1 MKKIKIYAD
10 GAVLDEMVTT
20 YNEGVVSGF
29 TTNPTLMKR
38 AGVPNYK
45 EFAKQVVEKI
55 TDMPISFEVFADTL
69 EDMKLE
75 ALEINNWGE
84 NIYVKIPIMT
94 TAATSTLPL
103 IKELSEKGLRLNV
116 TAIMT
121 TKQVQETVDALSL
134 GTNNIISVFA
144 GRIADSGRDP
154 IPYMAEAKKI
164 CRTKEGTELLW
175 ASPREVLNILQAEK
189 IGVDIITCT
198 PEIIRKY
205 QQVGKELEQISLE
218 TVQMFFN
225 DSQSLGYKV
234 IG

>member
-1 MKKIKIYAD
+1 MEKIKIYSD
-10 GAVLDEMVTT
+10 GAVLDEMVAT

-38 AGVPNYK
+38 AGVPSYK

-69 EDMKLE
+69 EEMKAE
-75 ALEINNWGE
+75 ALEIAKWGE
-84 NIYVKIPIMT
+84 NVYIKIPIMT
-94 TAATSTLPL
+94 TDATSTIPL
-103 IKELSEKGLRLNV
+103 IKELSEKGLQLNV

-154 IPYMAEAKKI
+154 IPYMIEAKKI
-164 CRTKEGTELLW
+164 CEMKEGTELLW

-198 PEIIRKY
+198 PDIIRKY

>member
-1 MKKIKIYAD
+1 MEKIKIYSD
-10 GAVLDEMVTT
+10 GAVLDEMVAT

-69 EDMKLE
+69 EEMKAE
-75 ALEINNWGE
+75 ALEIAKWGE
-84 NIYVKIPIMT
+84 NVYIKIPIMT
-94 TAATSTLPL
+94 TDATSTIPL
-103 IKELSEKGLRLNV
+103 IKELSEKGLQLNV

-154 IPYMAEAKKI
+154 IPYMIEAKKI
-164 CRTKEGTELLW
+164 CETKEGAELLW

-198 PEIIRKY
+198 PDIIRKY